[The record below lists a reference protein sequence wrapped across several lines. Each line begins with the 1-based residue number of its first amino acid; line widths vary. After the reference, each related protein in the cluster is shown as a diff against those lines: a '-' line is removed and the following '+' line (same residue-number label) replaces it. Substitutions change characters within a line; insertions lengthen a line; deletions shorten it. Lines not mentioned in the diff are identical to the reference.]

1 MTIFKNSLRRR
12 NVGNTIRA
20 SLILIV
26 VITIFAIPLSQT
38 YAQEGQS
45 KREEIVLRL
54 KAAIEE
60 GKITPAQAR
69 RIIAIIKAKIQKR
82 RLKAAIEEGKITPA
96 QARRIIAII
105 KAKIQK
111 RRFKARLR
119 AELAQRIEDGF
130 ITREE
135 AAVIMR
141 EALIQ
146 RKQEVFERRV
156 STRLRRAVEVGRL
169 SSEEAAAAL
178 DRAMGEYEAR
188 LSSYLAQNN
197 NN

>member
-1 MTIFKNSLRRR
+1 MDQFC
-12 NVGNTIRA
+12 VQFNT

-45 KREEIVLRL
+45 KREEIVL
-54 KAAIEE
+54 
-60 GKITPAQAR
+60 
-69 RIIAIIKAKIQKR
+69 